1 MKALITGGVGF
12 LGAWIAK
19 RLLAAG
25 HEVRIFDRSTNRRLV
40 VGIVGANAP
49 KIEWLTGDIANDKE
63 VLEATEG
70 CGAIAH
76 LAALLTPAC
85 KADPVLGAQVNLV
98 GTINVFEAARRH
110 GIQSIAYAS
119 SAAVF
124 GPDDGIRPCPKTLY
138 GVFKLACEG
147 VARTFAEDYGV
158 ASVGFRPL
166 VVYGPGRATGSTAGV
181 TIACRKA
188 VEGEPY
194 AIPYTGETDL
204 IYVEDVAAAFEAALL
219 RPVSGAHV
227 FNLHG
232 EIVDVRRVMEII
244 RSLRPGAEITAK
256 GEGVTIAAR
265 REPHD
270 PRDTLGPLPFTSIED
285 GLRQT
290 IAYYEAKASSVAH
303 R

>member
-1 MKALITGGVGF
+1 MKALITGGAGF

-19 RLLAAG
+19 RLLARG
-25 HEVRIFDRSTNRRLV
+25 HEVRIFDRSADRHLV
-40 VGIVGANAP
+40 MGIVGADAS
-49 KIEWLTGDIANDKE
+49 KIEWLTGDIANGNE
-63 VLEATEG
+63 VLEAAEG

-85 KADPVLGAQVNLV
+85 QADPVRGVNVNLV

-110 GIQSIAYAS
+110 GIPNLTYAS

-124 GPDDGIRPCPKTLY
+124 GPDDGTHPYPMTIY

-147 VARTFAEDYGV
+147 VARAFAEDHGV

-166 VVYGPGRATGSTAGV
+166 IVYGPGRETGATAGV

-194 AIPYTGETDL
+194 AIPFTGETDL
-204 IYVEDVAAAFEAALL
+204 IYVEDVAAAFEAALV
-219 RPVSGAHV
+219 RPVAGAHV

-232 EIVDVRRVMEII
+232 EIADVRQVMEII
-244 RSLRPGAEITAK
+244 RSLRPGAEITAAG
-256 GEGVTIAAR
+256 GELTIAAR
-265 REPHD
+265 RDRHD
-270 PRDTLGPLPFTSIED
+270 MGKTLGPLPFTSVEG
-285 GLRQT
+285 GLRRT
-290 IAYYEAKASSVAH
+290 IAYYDAEASGATH
-303 R
+303 Q